1 VNQRKERRKV
11 QKPLATNAEELDAFL
26 GRFLRRYARVNA
38 ETCDRFTD
46 AFAYYIQFTE
56 CPRNFREVAE
66 HLGIRLDA
74 SLLQRAG
81 MACWERVN
89 GHYTIHYSRYAD
101 FQAASFS
108 LAHEL
113 FEMLSAHP
121 RFPTRLNERREEY
134 LANRFAAQ
142 FLMPEKEVHAAAKP
156 LLTPEMRRY
165 LLPKL
170 ADRFQV
176 SRPAMRF
183 RLYDLGILLRPADA
197 IMPRKQPQEVQ
208 HAAT

>member
-1 VNQRKERRKV
+1 M
-11 QKPLATNAEELDAFL
+11 QKPLATNAEEFDVLL

-38 ETCDRFTD
+38 ETLDRFTD
-46 AFAYYIQFTE
+46 AFACYIQFTE

-66 HLGIRLDA
+66 HLGVRLEA

-89 GHYTIHYSRYAD
+89 GHYAIHYSRYAD
-101 FQAASFS
+101 LQAASFS

-121 RFPTRLNERREEY
+121 RFPSRLSERREEY

-142 FLMPEKEVHAAAKP
+142 FLMPGKEVRAAAKS
-156 LLTPEMRRY
+156 LRTPEMRRY

-170 ADRFQV
+170 ADHFLV

-183 RLYDLGILLRPADA
+183 RLYDLGILVRPADA
-197 IMPRKQPQEVQ
+197 IMPRRRSQEVQ
-208 HAAT
+208 HVTT